1 MDLVS
6 IVIPCFNPDDFLLR
20 TIASARAQENV
31 RVEIIL
37 VNDGS
42 AAPESRRILEAAVP
56 RVDRYI
62 EQPNRGVSAARNAG
76 MRAASGRFLLP
87 LDSQDILKPQFAS
100 ACLAALAGKGSE
112 VAFAFADYRV
122 FGERNYV
129 ERLPDYNL
137 YDLLENNTL
146 PYAALIRTGA
156 WQSAGGYDES
166 FAAHEDWEF
175 WLGLAE
181 RGQYGHHLD
190 RVLWAYRKQDNGLS
204 ALGRMHHAQLV
215 ARIRAKHP
223 ALYSPAA
230 FARIKTCWRPSVCVV
245 GRQPGIEP
253 TICDWEVADHRSR
266 EELLS
271 SSSAEVFLF
280 PGDAGSSPEQLEL
293 AALASLDGK
302 RAARLPH
309 GSVAVPRAV
318 LKRSAALDPMLRG
331 AARRPRLRAP
341 LSSGFFQTLWRHAD
355 NAEMLSA
362 DAWRAHPLQ
371 VLSRLI
377 PLRWKERINTV
388 VKRRVFDLS
397 FYLRFH
403 PESLVL
409 GDNLVHLVRYIP
421 NLDRSRHRIALVTPH
436 LGPGGAESV
445 LLDAAGALDRS
456 RYQILLIAT
465 HSTDCRWADRW
476 RCVVDH
482 IYDLRAAV
490 PARYTAA
497 AIVSIVSNWQCE
509 TLLIQNS
516 LAGYEVI
523 ADLKTLRPD
532 LRIFDLVHAVSED
545 WNVVT
550 CTAPVADLIDVRV
563 AISQQAHNRLLAAGV
578 RPERI
583 RRIPN
588 GVDLARFAVHP
599 EPPGCRKILFA
610 GRLDPVK
617 RPKLLADIARAMRD
631 VDGVRFV
638 VAGDGLEEPAL
649 RRAARHAGVLDR
661 FEFLGFVP
669 DMAPVFAAASVVI
682 IPSSEE
688 GVPLV
693 LLEALASA
701 RPVIASDVGA
711 IREMLDEKTGV
722 LIRRSRNEAEEFAG
736 ALREL
741 LADPVRRAK
750 MGRSGRRKAELMQDK
765 QTMLQA
771 YGELFEASSA
781 EGSQPAEATRS
792 LPAVR

>member
-6 IVIPCFNPDDFLLR
+6 IVIPCFNPDDFLLD

-42 AAPESRRILEAAVP
+42 EAPASRPILETAAP

-62 EQPNRGVSAARNAG
+62 QQSNRGVSAARNTG
-76 MRAASGRFLLP
+76 MRAASGGFLLP

-100 ACLAALAGKGSE
+100 ACLAALAAQPPE
-112 VAFAFADYRV
+112 VAFAFTDYRV

-137 YDLLENNTL
+137 YDLLENNTV

-156 WQSAGGYDES
+156 WHAAGGYDES
-166 FAAHEDWEF
+166 FAAHEDWDF
-175 WLGLAE
+175 WLALAE
-181 RGQYGHHLD
+181 RGYIGHHLN
-190 RVLWAYRKQDNGLS
+190 RVLWAYRQQGNGLS
-204 ALGRMHHAQLV
+204 AIGRKHHAQLT
-215 ARIRAKHP
+215 ARIQAKHP
-223 ALYSPAA
+223 ALYSRDA
-230 FARIKTCWRPSVCVV
+230 FARIKTHWRPSVCVV
-245 GRQPGIEP
+245 GRQPRVEP
-253 TICDWEVADHRSR
+253 TIRDWEVADHQSR
-266 EELLS
+266 EQLLS
-271 SSSAEVFLF
+271 SSPAEVFLF
-280 PGDAGSSPEQLEL
+280 PGDGVSSPEELEL
-293 AALASLDGK
+293 AALSGLDGT
-302 RAARLPH
+302 RAARLPQ

-331 AARRPRLRAP
+331 AARRPHLRTP
-341 LSSGFFQTLWRHAD
+341 LSSGSFQTLWRHLD
-355 NAEMLSA
+355 NAEMLSP

-377 PLRWKERINTV
+377 PLRWKERINAAAQ
-388 VKRRVFDLS
+388 RRVFDLS
-397 FYLRFH
+397 FYLRFQ

-409 GDNLVHLVRYIP
+409 GDNLVRLVRSIP

-465 HSTDCRWADRW
+465 HSTDGRWTDRW
-476 RCVVDH
+476 RGVVDH
-482 IYDLRAAV
+482 IYDLGAAV

-497 AIVSIVSNWQCE
+497 AVVSIVSNWQCE
-509 TLLIQNS
+509 TLLVQNS
-516 LAGYEVI
+516 LPGYEVI
-523 ADLKTLRPD
+523 ADLKTLCPD
-532 LRIFDLVHAVSED
+532 LRIFDLIHAVSED
-545 WNVVT
+545 WNVVN
-550 CTAPVADLIDVRV
+550 CTAPVSDLIDVRV
-563 AISQQAHNRLLAAGV
+563 VISQQAQNHLLAAGV

-588 GVDLARFAVHP
+588 GVDLDRFAFHP
-599 EPPGCRKILFA
+599 EPPDSRKILFA
-610 GRLDPVK
+610 GRLDPIK
-617 RPKLLADIARAMRD
+617 RPRLLADIARAMKD
-631 VDGVRFV
+631 LDDVRFV
-638 VAGDGLEEPAL
+638 VAGDGPEGPAL
-649 RRAARHAGVLDR
+649 RDAARRAGVLDR

-693 LLEALASA
+693 LLEAFASA

-711 IREMLDEKTGV
+711 IREMLDEETGV
-722 LIRRSRNEAEEFAG
+722 LIRRSRRRGRRVRRCIKGTAG
-736 ALREL
+736 RSAALRENGQIRTSESRVAAQQANDASGL
-741 LADPVRRAK
+741 P
-750 MGRSGRRKAELMQDK
+750 RS
-765 QTMLQA
+765 
-771 YGELFEASSA
+771 
-781 EGSQPAEATRS
+781 
-792 LPAVR
+792 V